1 MAYVPLGWGHGLVN
15 LEETVGFA
23 NEFEFD
29 LPPPDGQA
37 RRGRA
42 A

>member
-1 MAYVPLGWGHGLVN
+1 VAYVPLGWGHGLVN